1 MHMHTRAHTDA
12 HTICRIHAHKCLY
25 FTQSTVHMVNLHCIH
40 VQIGC
45 LLCVLTFAEP
55 DYHQLGDKRGLG
67 RQLLV
72 GAYKSARSTSTHG
85 RTSRCL
91 GATWPYARIAFS
103 VPHTRMHAWL
113 LVPHGR
119 MHALSS
125 PCHMAVCTHGFPG
138 ATCPY
143 TWMVFPVP
151 HVRIHGWL
159 SRCHMTLCTQAF
171 SVPCMLYSACFSYHL
186 KS

>member
-1 MHMHTRAHTDA
+1 MHTRAHTDA

-143 TWMVFPVP
+143 TWM
-151 HVRIHGWL
+151 
-159 SRCHMTLCTQAF
+159 AF
-171 SVPCMLYSACFSYHL
+171 SVPYDLMHAGFLGAMYAVL
-186 KS
+186 GLLLVPPEILT